1 MAPETSREEAM
12 SRAALALLL
21 ALAATPALA
30 ETPVPDSENGRF
42 VFNQTADGLL
52 RLDTRTGQVAVC
64 GKRSDSWVCQIV
76 PDERAALE
84 TEIGRL
90 QREVGTLKKE
100 LVSRGLPLPSGSR
113 ITENKPSD
121 QPNEFVL
128 KLPSDA
134 ELDRAM
140 TFFEKMWKR
149 LIEMVQGAQREQEK
163 KS

>member
-1 MAPETSREEAM
+1 MYRTV
-12 SRAALALLL
+12 LALLF
-21 ALAATPALA
+21 ALAAMPAVA

-42 VFNQTADGLL
+42 MFNQVPDGLL

-64 GKRSDSWVCQIV
+64 GKRGESWVCQIV
-76 PDERAALE
+76 PDERTALE

-90 QREVGTLKKE
+90 QREIGTLKKE
-100 LVSRGLPLPSGSR
+100 MVSRGVPLPAGSR
-113 ITENKPSD
+113 LPDGKPSD

-149 LIEMVQGAQREQEK
+149 LIEMVQGMQREQDK